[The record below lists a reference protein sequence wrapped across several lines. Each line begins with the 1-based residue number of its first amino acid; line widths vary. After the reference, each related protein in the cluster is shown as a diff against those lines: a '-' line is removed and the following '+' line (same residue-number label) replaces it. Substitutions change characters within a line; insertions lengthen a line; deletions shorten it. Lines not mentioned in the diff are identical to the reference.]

1 MPLPWW
7 RRFTVRFEV
16 LIASVVVLVMQL
28 LTGVMTYRL
37 GSSARQAILVASSDS
52 AQRISRM
59 VR

>member
-1 MPLPWW
+1 
-7 RRFTVRFEV
+7 
-16 LIASVVVLVMQL
+16 MQL